1 MPIDQEIN
9 KVLKEMWRLNENLSS
24 GISLSQSEIIFY
36 NSHLKD
42 IKEYYS
48 KNNDYWDM
56 AVEVVTPKIIS

>member
-1 MPIDQEIN
+1 MPIDQKVN

-48 KNNDYWDM
+48 KNNDYWATVM
-56 AVEVVTPKIIS
+56 AVTPKIIS